1 MIGAHFCPNQRFPIG
16 GWTRGPPCL
25 SVCLAPVVANA
36 AVILVEVSG
45 KEAKVE
51 GFSESTEPP
60 PPLLPCQPSWATWGG
75 RPGTKRVRFRPG
87 ALFLT
92 AVLFLLLCFLLL
104 QGDHQGETCD
114 FGVWA
119 LSWEEKNGPG
129 SVPRWAL

>member
-1 MIGAHFCPNQRFPIG
+1 MIGSNFCPNQRFLIG
-16 GWTRGPPCL
+16 GWTQGLLCL
-25 SVCLAPVVANA
+25 GVCSAPVIANA
-36 AVILVEVSG
+36 AVILVEVAG

-51 GFSESTEPP
+51 GFFSEAAEPP

-104 QGDHQGETCD
+104 PGDHHGETCD
-114 FGVWA
+114 SGVWA
-119 LSWEEKNGPG
+119 LS
-129 SVPRWAL
+129 